1 MNGSTPSSSFSS
13 LSSLF
18 DCRLELSLSP
28 CFWNLC
34 QRVPEEETDKTTA
47 VQPFPQDQTNRQPY
61 FQNPYITEND
71 SQPSHMSVRRTT
83 YTTRHRTD
91 MPYWSTKEEREIHN
105 TLQHSSKYEFW
116 YTNKNETCH
125 WNRYLGMHIFTLWSH
140 CTKCECHSMNSLID
154 HANVPSL
161 VIGSNS

>member
-1 MNGSTPSSSFSS
+1 MNGATPSYSFSS
-13 LSSLF
+13 PSSLF

-28 CFWNLC
+28 PVFGKSA
-34 QRVPEEETDKTTA
+34 RVPEEETDKRR
-47 VQPFPQDQTNRQPY
+47 QYNLSPGPNDRQPY